1 LNRVLSVD
9 YGIKR
14 IGVALSDLMQ
24 IIAKP
29 YTTIINIDNQQVLQ
43 ELDIIVQ
50 DKNVNRIIVGL
61 PLTLKGEYSEQTK
74 ITIKFVEFLKQN
86 MQIEILTYDERLSSI
101 QAKNSLIKQ
110 GVKTGHN
117 KGAVDQ
123 TAAALFL
130 QGYLDGISNK

>member
-1 LNRVLSVD
+1 MNRVLSVD
-9 YGIKR
+9 YGTKR
-14 IGVALSDLMQ
+14 IGLALSDLMQ
-24 IIAKP
+24 IIGKP
-29 YTTIINIDNQQVLQ
+29 YKTIINRNDQQVLE
-43 ELDIIVQ
+43 ELDIIVKE
-50 DKNVNRIIVGL
+50 KNVNKIIVGL
-61 PLTLKGEYSEQTK
+61 PLTLKGEYSEQTNA
-74 ITIKFVEFLKQN
+74 TIKFVEFLKQN
-86 MQIEILTYDERLSSI
+86 MKTEIITYDERLSSI

>member
-1 LNRVLSVD
+1 MNRVLSVD

>member
-1 LNRVLSVD
+1 MNRVLSVD

-130 QGYLDGISNK
+130 QGYLDGFSN